1 MSRDSFSQFSEIK
14 TKVGDLQNNSLH
26 LQCSLQTMATM
37 EEEEEEERLCTTPE
51 QCFYASFK
59 IYLGDSRKNSVCE
72 SEESGMLILQMR
84 SAGLSFS
91 LDSVQSEVVRI
102 VKTVEVSDECPS
114 EDDKTLSNS
123 GDLLVNKN
131 DDRDDTD
138 IEYEEI
144 ETLGHAAV
152 TTVSPKLVIAAD
164 QDRILKRMICSIK
177 QII

>member
-1 MSRDSFSQFSEIK
+1 
-14 TKVGDLQNNSLH
+14 
-26 LQCSLQTMATM
+26 
-37 EEEEEEERLCTTPE
+37 
-51 QCFYASFK
+51 
-59 IYLGDSRKNSVCE
+59 
-72 SEESGMLILQMR
+72 MLILQMS